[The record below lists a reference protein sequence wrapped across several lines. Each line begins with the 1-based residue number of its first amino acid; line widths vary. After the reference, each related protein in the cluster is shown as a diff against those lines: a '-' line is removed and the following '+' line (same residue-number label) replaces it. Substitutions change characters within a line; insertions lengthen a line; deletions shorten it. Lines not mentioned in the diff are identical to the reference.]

1 MLIQKYLTGKIPF
14 MSDLITI
21 DEAANTAL
29 FWHCG
34 QAATGLKDAASE
46 LVVANHPLAGQGV
59 ALYTT
64 LKLGTVTVARMSKI
78 GNTYK
83 LFMVKGEAIPTE
95 RNTKGVMV
103 NVVLEQPVY
112 EVIQR
117 IAAEG
122 VPHHYSLIWEDV
134 TAEMT
139 LLAKILGIEVIAI

>member
-1 MLIQKYLTGKIPF
+1 
-14 MSDLITI
+14 
-21 DEAANTAL
+21 
-29 FWHCG
+29 
-34 QAATGLKDAASE
+34 
-46 LVVANHPLAGQGV
+46 
-59 ALYTT
+59 
-64 LKLGTVTVARMSKI
+64 
-78 GNTYK
+78 
-83 LFMVKGEAIPTE
+83 MVKGEAIPTE